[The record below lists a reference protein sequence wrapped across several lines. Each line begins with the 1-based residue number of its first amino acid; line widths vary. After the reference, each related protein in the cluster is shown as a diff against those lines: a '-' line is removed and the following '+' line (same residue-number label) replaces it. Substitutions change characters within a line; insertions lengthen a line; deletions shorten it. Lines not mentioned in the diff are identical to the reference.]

1 MNLEFFARPKG
12 LGKGLSLLGLGVA
25 SSFTLFAGD
34 AAERTV
40 VPAALVQREQLSQ
53 EALFDA
59 ELRPFLEIEMHARI
73 TGYLESIS
81 VDAGDAVKENQVL
94 AILDQPELKLDLEH
108 AEAVERR
115 SAAEVE
121 RAQAVYDDA
130 NLAWTRMSA
139 VIKSQPNLIA
149 QQDLDVAKS
158 KERAAAASLDAAREQ
173 QKVAAAETKKLRVME
188 SFTKITAPFTGI
200 VTKRYSDPGALIQ
213 SGTSSGS
220 MPLVRLSQNDKLRAI
235 FPVSVSFVANVKIG
249 DPVQIRIDAL
259 KKVILGKVARF
270 SRKVDTSTRHM
281 DVEVDVANA
290 DLSITPGMYATAV
303 LTELRPNALSLPIQA
318 VAEANG
324 VMSVYVI
331 GKDGKVDERQVKVGL
346 ATPTRLEILEGVKE
360 GELVFTGSR
369 AAVRPGETVE
379 PKITETEKPAAP
391 KVAGALR

>member
-1 MNLEFFARPKG
+1 MPENRLSG
-12 LGKGLSLLGLGVA
+12 WCLSLAALP
-25 SSFTLFAGD
+25 FTLSLW
-34 AAERTV
+34 AAETQERMV

-53 EALFDA
+53 EAKFDT

-73 TGYLESIS
+73 TGYLDSIS
-81 VDAGDAVKENQVL
+81 VDAGDPVKENQVL
-94 AILDQPELKLDLEH
+94 AVLDQPELKLDLEH

-121 RAQAVYDDA
+121 RAQAVYEDA
-130 NLAWTRMSA
+130 NLSWTRMAS

-149 QQDLDVAKS
+149 QQDLDAARA
-158 KERAAAASLDAAREQ
+158 KERAAAASLDAAKEQ

-235 FPVSVSFVANVKIG
+235 FPVSVSFVANIKIG

-259 KKVILGKVARF
+259 KRVIKGKVARF

-281 DVEVDVANA
+281 DVEVDVDNP

-303 LTELRPNALSLPIQA
+303 LTELRPNALSVPVEA
-318 VAEANG
+318 VAESNG
-324 VMSVYVI
+324 TMSIYLI
-331 GKDGKVDERQVKVGL
+331 SKDGKVEEHPVKVGL
-346 ATPTRLEILEGVKE
+346 ATATRLEILEGIKE
-360 GELVFTGSR
+360 GDVVFTGSR
-369 AAVRPGETVE
+369 SVVRPGEMVE
-379 PKITETEKPAAP
+379 PKIAETEKSGTPA
-391 KVAGALR
+391 VAGASR